1 MLYNSGIAQTR
12 AQLHDVPIPPRTDVG
27 RLWEGVNHG
36 VLADTIVNYCTKVG
50 LSIQSEGWYTNPNG
64 SALFGAIDLDT
75 SNTDFAL
82 NIPGS
87 PATFSLGVRHD
98 NLGRYAISFA
108 VGARI
113 AFCANGMF
121 SGDFVLKHRH
131 LRPNTQTI
139 SKYRPTDPNQP
150 DPINANRPF
159 ADLPY
164 LSEADLRE
172 LSQRNLE
179 DTVAEG
185 VENYLQELDSVQLLA
200 VGMQQVPMDDRDA
213 SYAIMKAGE
222 RGIFK
227 WRHLETV
234 YDKWINPPHP
244 EFEPR
249 NLYSLY
255 NAATETIKQF
265 SPAVQFNTLKRLR
278 SLVDD
283 YTQIA
288 ADQQEIH
295 LSFN

>member
-12 AQLHDVPIPPRTDVG
+12 AQLHDIPVPPRTDVG

-36 VLADTIVNYCTKVG
+36 VLADTITSYVQKIG
-50 LSIQSEGWYTNPNG
+50 LQITNEGWYTNPNG
-64 SALFGAIDLDT
+64 SALFGALDLDT

-113 AFCANGMF
+113 AVCANGMF

-131 LRPNTQTI
+131 LRPNTQSI
-139 SKYRPTDPNQP
+139 NQHLQSKSTTNYNEPIPGLSQLTDAQ
-150 DPINANRPF
+150 
-159 ADLPY
+159 
-164 LSEADLRE
+164 LRE

-179 DTVAEG
+179 ETVAEG

-227 WRHLETV
+227 WRHLESV
-234 YDKWINPPHP
+234 YHNWQNPTHD

-249 NLYSLY
+249 TLYSFY
-255 NAATETIKQF
+255 NSATEVVKSF

-283 YTQIA
+283 YTQVA

>member
-12 AQLHDVPIPPRTDVG
+12 AQLHEVPVPPRTDVG

-75 SNTDFAL
+75 SNTDFHL

-113 AFCANGMF
+113 AVCANGMF

-131 LRPNTQTI
+131 LKPNTYTQ
-139 SKYRPTDPNQP
+139 SKTP
-150 DPINANRPF
+150 
-159 ADLPY
+159 
-164 LSEADLRE
+164 E
-172 LSQRNLE
+172 LSPEDLSRLYLE
-179 DTVAEG
+179 ETVAEG

-227 WRHLETV
+227 WRHLEDV
-234 YDKWINPPHP
+234 YHLWTNPPHP

-249 NLYSLY
+249 TLFSAY
-255 NAATETIKQF
+255 NAFTEVAKNF
-265 SPAVQFNTLKRLR
+265 SPAVQFNTLKKLR
-278 SLVDD
+278 SLVSD
-283 YTQIA
+283 YTQVA